1 MPQDDDE
8 TLRRRA
14 YEIWER
20 EGRPEGRHAE
30 HWAKARDEMSGTANP
45 MPRQTPAPGSPRRIR
60 PGSVPGP
67 NAGSRATN
75 RRKGDP

>member
-1 MPQDDDE
+1 MTENDAE
-8 TLRRRA
+8 RRRRA

-20 EGRPEGRHAE
+20 EGRPEGRHAD
-30 HWAKARDEMSGTANP
+30 HWERAQQSDS
-45 MPRQTPAPGSPRRIR
+45 APDRIDSPEAPPEGAPRRIR

-75 RRKGDP
+75 SRPPD